1 MLQER
6 HQDYELFI
14 MEWLL
19 EVHVLKTV
27 FSFVKPYKWIALIAL
42 CLMFVELV
50 VELIQPLIIAKI
62 IDDGIIAKDV
72 GTIGYWGIILV
83 ILAFSAFAS
92 GIINSFFS
100 SHAAQSFAF
109 DLRNAL
115 FSKIQSFTM
124 ATYLRFPTSGL
135 ITRLTSDVQQVQSV
149 LFMSLRI
156 MIRAPLSAV
165 GSLVMAFIVNPKMA
179 TFLLIGTPIL
189 IVFLTI
195 VVKKGVRLFSEVQR
209 RLDRVNRVLQ
219 ENLQAIRLVKAYMRG
234 KHESNRFQEVSSNLQ
249 LDTMKALRIMELI
262 QPVLLLVMN
271 ISLLAALWFGSMD
284 VRNGEGQVGELV
296 AVVNYALR
304 MTGSFSMFA
313 FIINAI
319 SRAKASSERMEE
331 ILLIEKGTED
341 FSERPLESLSNNEA
355 IRFEHVSFQYPN
367 TKKTVLQDISFSV
380 APGEKLAIM
389 GATGAGKSTLLNLL
403 PRFYEPAQGAI
414 FINGRNIREWSLNEL
429 RAFIGYVPQSS
440 MLFTGSIYE
449 NVSWGKRG
457 ASVEEVELAATNAQ
471 IHQTVENFPKG
482 YETRVG
488 QKGVNLSGGQKQ
500 RLSIARALIRDS
512 SILIL
517 DDSTSALDVKTETAF
532 WDAIE
537 GEQATMLVVTQ
548 KIRTAK
554 GADRILLLEE
564 GRAIGYGTHKELL
577 TTNARYKQIVMSQ
590 QEQEGEAR

>member
-1 MLQER
+1 
-6 HQDYELFI
+6 
-14 MEWLL
+14 MECMK

-27 FSFVKPYKWIALIAL
+27 FSYVKPYKQAAFIAF
-42 CLMFVELV
+42 CLMLVELV

-62 IDDGIIAKDV
+62 IDDGIIAKD
-72 GTIGYWGIILV
+72 IGIIVYWGIILLV
-83 ILAFSAFAS
+83 LAFSAFTS
-92 GIINSFFS
+92 GVINSFFS

-124 ATYLRFPTSGL
+124 ATYLRFPASGL

-156 MIRAPLSAV
+156 MIRAPLSAI
-165 GSLVMAFIVNPKMA
+165 GSLIMAFIVNPKMA
-179 TFLLIGTPIL
+179 MFLLIGTPIL

-195 VVKKGVRLFSEVQR
+195 IVKKGVHLFGEVQR

-234 KHESNRFQEVSSNLQ
+234 NYESNRFQEVSSNLQ
-249 LDTMKALRIMELI
+249 FDTMKALRLMELI
-262 QPVLLLVMN
+262 QPVLLFVMN
-271 ISLLAALWFGSMD
+271 ISLLAALWYGSMD

-296 AVVNYALR
+296 AVVNYTLR

-313 FIINAI
+313 FIINTI

-331 ILLIEKGTED
+331 ILLIEKGTE
-341 FSERPLESLSNNEA
+341 SYSTERPLESISNHNEA
-355 IRFEHVSFQYPN
+355 IRFEHVTFQYPN
-367 TKKTVLQDISFSV
+367 MKKTVLQDVSFSV

-403 PRFYEPAQGAI
+403 PRFYEPTKGAI
-414 FINGRNIREWSLNEL
+414 YVNGRNIQDWLLEEL
-429 RAFIGYVPQSS
+429 REFIGYVPQSS

-449 NVSWGKRG
+449 NISWGKQG
-457 ASVEEVELAATNAQ
+457 ASMDEVVLAATNAQ
-471 IHQTVENFPKG
+471 IHQTVESFPKG

-517 DDSTSALDVKTETAF
+517 DDSTSALDVKTETHF
-532 WDAIE
+532 WEAIE
-537 GEQATMLVVTQ
+537 AEQATMLVVTQ

-554 GADRILLLEE
+554 GADRILLLDE
-564 GRAIGYGTHKELL
+564 GRAIGYGTHEELL
-577 TTNARYKQIVMSQ
+577 KTNARYNQIVMSQ
-590 QEQEGEAR
+590 QEREGEV

>member
-1 MLQER
+1 M
-6 HQDYELFI
+6 
-14 MEWLL
+14 
-19 EVHVLKTV
+19 KTV
-27 FSFVKPYKWIALIAL
+27 FSYVLPYKWPVLIAL
-42 CLMFVELV
+42 CLMFTELV

-62 IDDGIIAKDV
+62 IDDGIVAKDI
-72 GTIGYWGIILV
+72 GTIGNWGIILLV
-83 ILAFSAFAS
+83 LAFAAFAS
-92 GIINSFFS
+92 GVINSYFS
-100 SHAAQSFAF
+100 SHVAQSFAF

-156 MIRAPLSAV
+156 MLRAPLSAL
-165 GSLVMAFIVNPKMA
+165 GSLIMAFVVNPKMA
-179 TFLLIGTPIL
+179 MFLLIGTPIL
-189 IVFLTI
+189 VVFLVI
-195 VVKKGVRLFSEVQR
+195 IVKKGVHLFSEVQS

-234 KHESNRFQEVSSNLQ
+234 KHEQIRFQKVSSNLQ
-249 LDTMKALRIMELI
+249 LDTVKALRIMELI
-262 QPVLLLVMN
+262 QPVLLFVMN

-284 VRNGEGQVGELV
+284 VRNGDAQVGELV

-304 MTGSFSMFA
+304 ITGSFSMFA
-313 FIINAI
+313 FIIIAL

-331 ILLIEKGTED
+331 ILQIEKGTETY
-341 FSERPLESLSNNEA
+341 SSTSRPFGLNSISNEM
-355 IRFEHVSFQYPN
+355 IRFESVTFQYPN
-367 TKKTVLQDISFSV
+367 TKKAVLQNLSFSV

-403 PRFYEPAQGAI
+403 PRFYDPTNGAI
-414 FINGRNIREWSLNEL
+414 YVNGRNIQDWPLEEL
-429 RAFIGYVPQSS
+429 RAIIGYVPQSS

-449 NVSWGKRG
+449 NVSWGKQG
-457 ASVEEVELAATNAQ
+457 GSMDEVMLATTNAQ
-471 IHQTVENFPKG
+471 IHQTVENFPSR

-500 RLSIARALIRDS
+500 RLSIARALIRNS

-537 GEQATMLVVTQ
+537 GEKATMLVVTQ

-554 GADRILLLEE
+554 GADRILLLDD
-564 GRAIGYGTHKELL
+564 GRAVGYGTHEELL
-577 TTNARYKQIVMSQ
+577 GTNARYKQIVMSQ
-590 QEQEGEAR
+590 QEQEGEA